1 MLVTA
6 AFVKAPLGAVV
17 RLLPAAPLVDMMS
30 AETPVAAPVGMM
42 PWGEQLQVG
51 TT

>member
-1 MLVTA
+1 MLVTS

-17 RLLPAAPLVDMMS
+17 KLLPAAPLVDMMF
-30 AETPVAAPVGMM
+30 AETLVPAPVGML